1 MFDHLPD
8 GFTGVITGAGGGIGQ
23 AVIRA
28 LLDSSQPGRVI
39 AVSRQT
45 PTALQDIDDARLTT
59 LALDLTREGG
69 RLALQQYLD
78 SEPIHLLFN
87 ALGTLH
93 DEQRG
98 IRPEKRLEQ
107 LDAESLMHLM
117 HVNASTPSLLLATLK
132 SSLQGKHPVIVAS
145 LSARVGSIGDNGFGG
160 WYSYRASK
168 AAHNMLMK
176 TASIELTRLNK
187 ESIVL
192 CLHPGTTDTPLSEPF
207 QARVPEGKLFSPAFV
222 AQRLIEVIAARTPED
237 TGSFRDWDDN
247 IVEW

>member
-8 GFTGVITGAGGGIGQ
+8 GFTGVITGGGIGQ
-23 AVIRA
+23 AIIRA
-28 LLDSSQPGRVI
+28 LLDSSQPGRII
-39 AVSRQT
+39 AVSRKT
-45 PTALQDIDDARLTT
+45 PAALQNIDDARLTT

-78 SEPIHLLFN
+78 GEPIHLLFN

-93 DEQRG
+93 DEHRG

-117 HVNASTPSLLLATLK
+117 HVNASTPSLMLAALK
-132 SSLQGKHPVIVAS
+132 PSLQGKHPVIVAS

-222 AQRLIEVIAARTPED
+222 AERLIEVIAARTPED